1 MKLLKVAML
10 FLFLSAATA
19 VRGQQETYAVSG
31 RVIDRLS
38 RRPVAYAAVVLAG
51 RSKKALRPIRWVNF
65 ASNG

>member
-51 RSKKALRPIRWVNF
+51 QEQKG
-65 ASNG
+65 ASTDSLGKFRI